1 MGNLVYSSGIGSVCP
16 KCENPA
22 QQCIC
27 RKIAALQ
34 TLGDGIVRIGRS
46 TNGRKGKGV
55 SVITGLPC
63 TAIELASVAKRL
75 KQKCGTGG
83 TVKEGTIEIQ
93 GDHRDLLVKE
103 LAALGYRARKSGGS

>member
-1 MGNLVYSSGIGSVCP
+1 MGNLVYSSGVGSVCP
-16 KCENPA
+16 KCEKPD
-22 QQCIC
+22 QKCTC
-27 RKIAALQ
+27 RKNAASR

-46 TNGRKGKGV
+46 TKGRKGKGV

-63 TAIELASVAKRL
+63 NAIELASVAKQL
-75 KQKCGTGG
+75 KKKCGTGG

-103 LAALGYRARKSGGS
+103 LAARGYRAKKSGG